1 MSQKSNVNPDHYKQ
15 AGRDRQGENIVHER
29 ERTDWERTGS
39 RPPRQNEPHIP
50 NQDRASEPRQTTDE
64 APDDAESDTA
74 PRLTD
79 DEGMID

>member
-15 AGRDRQGENIVHER
+15 AGRDRQGENVLHER
-29 ERTDWERTGS
+29 ERAEMEQAGGTR
-39 RPPRQNEPHIP
+39 RKNEPRIP
-50 NQDRASEPRQTTDE
+50 NQDRASTPREPVDQPATGAD
-64 APDDAESDTA
+64 PDIA